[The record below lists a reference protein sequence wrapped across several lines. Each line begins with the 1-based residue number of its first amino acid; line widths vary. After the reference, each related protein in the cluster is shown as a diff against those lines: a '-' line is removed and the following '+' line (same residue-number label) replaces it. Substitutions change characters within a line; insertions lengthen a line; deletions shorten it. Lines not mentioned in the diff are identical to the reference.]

1 MNQTLFV
8 IPHDWLQGWPLAA
21 WLVFSIV
28 AILFTMRKEGV
39 KGAVTNFGPLVLI
52 VAAVIYFVVPRLE
65 ILDLNLRDPLGD
77 MIPSGLAVRGY
88 GVFLMLAILSSVA
101 LVVIRSMQVGFNV
114 ERMISLCFGIII
126 CGIIGARVF
135 YVIQKWEEFGF
146 TTSSE
151 LIVGLLDM
159 TKGGLVVYGSV
170 FGGMIAVGVFLWRT
184 KMPARLTLDVLAPAF
199 LIGLAI
205 GRIGCLMN
213 GCCYGGVCSEQFPF
227 GLKFPVGSP
236 PYIQQ
241 LEQGQL
247 LGLNGHFDESD
258 DNLFIVDEVR
268 EHGLIAQRG
277 LPITT
282 GDKIRIEYPASIYMQ
297 AVKSGLIT
305 LPLKIRIEREADGST
320 FSVPLEQIPSWSL
333 PIHPTQIYAT
343 ISAGLLCA
351 VLWFYFPFRSFDG
364 QLFALVLILYPISR
378 YFEEIVR
385 DDEHGVFG
393 TPLTISQWTSLVLL
407 VIGIGLFAGF
417 KNAGRNSKSV
427 LPGGP
432 G

>member
-1 MNQTLFV
+1 MNQTMFV
-8 IPHDWLQGWPLAA
+8 IPHDWLQGWLLAA
-21 WLVFSIV
+21 WLVFSTV
-28 AILFTMRKEGV
+28 VILFTMRKEGF
-39 KGAVTNFGPLVLI
+39 KRALTNFGPLVLI

-65 ILDLNLRDPLGD
+65 VLDLNPQDPLGD

-101 LVVIRSMQVGFNV
+101 LVVIRSKQVGFNV
-114 ERMISLCFGIII
+114 ELMISLCFGIIV
-126 CGIIGARVF
+126 CGIVGARIF
-135 YVIQKWEEFGF
+135 YVVQKWEEFGF

-170 FGGMIAVGVFLWRT
+170 FGGMIAVGVFVWRT
-184 KMPARLTLDVLAPAF
+184 KMPARLTLDILAPAF

-213 GCCYGGVCSEQFPF
+213 GCCYGGACSEQFPF

-236 PYIQQ
+236 PYMQQ
-241 LEQGQL
+241 LENGQL
-247 LGLNGHFDESD
+247 LGLDGHFIETDN
-258 DNLFIVDEVR
+258 NLFFVDQVR
-268 EHGLIAQRG
+268 ANGLIAQRG
-277 LPITT
+277 LPIKT
-282 GDKIRIEYPASIYMQ
+282 GDEIRIEYPASIYLQ
-297 AVKSGLIT
+297 AVKAGRIN
-305 LPLKIRIEREADGST
+305 LPLKIRIERQSDGSE
-320 FSVPLEQIPSWSL
+320 FSLPLDQIPSWSL

-343 ISAGLLCA
+343 ISAALLCA
-351 VLWFYFPFRSFDG
+351 VLWFYFPFRAFDG

-385 DDEHGVFG
+385 DDEQGVFG
-393 TPLTISQWTSLVLL
+393 TELTISQWTSLVLL

-417 KNAGRNSKSV
+417 KNAARNLQSV
-427 LPGGP
+427 SPSGP
-432 G
+432 R